1 MAKKNKLEE
10 LSETNAKVEDFKP
23 TSLDQIWGDRGT
35 SKYGT
40 LDPEK
45 YAEKLRGLN
54 KTDLF
59 AHARSI
65 GIMPNDNYDLLLRK
79 LKEEFLAHIN
89 AYRRPSSNT
98 TVAGAKKISPQ
109 VLKILSEG
117 R

>member
-45 YAEKLRGLN
+45 
-54 KTDLF
+54 
-59 AHARSI
+59 
-65 GIMPNDNYDLLLRK
+65 
-79 LKEEFLAHIN
+79 
-89 AYRRPSSNT
+89 
-98 TVAGAKKISPQ
+98 
-109 VLKILSEG
+109 
-117 R
+117 